1 MPETQRL
8 PDRHSIRILLAIAC
22 GALLLRL
29 LPLLRPGDWW
39 AVLDDSHGYLALA
52 HGLLSGCGFARLM
65 NGACRSPELYRLPG
79 YPFFILMM
87 PSLRAA
93 VFVQALLG
101 ALTCLCVGWFTWAR
115 WGLAAGIIAETLLG
129 LDIPSIVASSTIMS
143 DCLFQAL
150 LTSAVLLQLLAI
162 SQGSENRKS
171 FWLVLTAA
179 VLLACTVLIRAI
191 AIVVPLLA
199 VVPVMLMPEVKL
211 IKRLGMFLLLVAIPV
226 SVMAGWTMRNHARTG
241 TWTFTTEGA
250 YNLYYYNTA
259 GVLWYLHGGN
269 LTSLQDQLATA
280 VGANG
285 PDEFVS
291 GPQQSE
297 MVKRSFAV
305 MLSHPIATAA
315 MTLRCFA
322 WLAIV
327 PDRGNLNNF
336 LGTKGI
342 SSVFLLASQN
352 IGLRIREMLHSPLLS
367 VFVLIQIPLVVFT
380 WIGVGISLVRIHQQP
395 RSRIPMIL
403 APLGVAMIML
413 LLATGPAA
421 IARFRVPATPFL
433 AMLAGAG
440 WSGLSWV
447 RHRDSVQIAAATL
460 ACSRA
465 DDLDV
470 G

>member
-1 MPETQRL
+1 
-8 PDRHSIRILLAIAC
+8 
-22 GALLLRL
+22 
-29 LPLLRPGDWW
+29 
-39 AVLDDSHGYLALA
+39 
-52 HGLLSGCGFARLM
+52 
-65 NGACRSPELYRLPG
+65 
-79 YPFFILMM
+79 
-87 PSLRAA
+87 
-93 VFVQALLG
+93 
-101 ALTCLCVGWFTWAR
+101 
-115 WGLAAGIIAETLLG
+115 
-129 LDIPSIVASSTIMS
+129 
-143 DCLFQAL
+143 
-150 LTSAVLLQLLAI
+150 
-162 SQGSENRKS
+162 
-171 FWLVLTAA
+171 
-179 VLLACTVLIRAI
+179 
-191 AIVVPLLA
+191 

-259 GVLWYLHGGN
+259 GVLWYLRGGN
-269 LTSLQDQLATA
+269 LTNLQDQLATA

-297 MVKRSFAV
+297 MVKRSWAV
-305 MLSHPIATAA
+305 MLSHPVATAA

-336 LGTKGI
+336 LGTNGI

-367 VFVLIQIPLVVFT
+367 VLVLGQIPLVIFT
-380 WIGVGISLVRIHQQP
+380 WIGVGLSLIRMREQP
-395 RSRIPMIL
+395 RSAIPMIL
-403 APLGVAMIML
+403 VALGVAMVML

-440 WSGLSWV
+440 WSGLSWI
-447 RHRDSVQIAAATL
+447 RHRDFSANPAVTL
-460 ACSRA
+460 PYPRA
-465 DDLDV
+465 RDV
-470 G
+470 R